1 MYKRQHTNSVDIRVD
16 ADTIAQ
22 GQWTHFILTWSTT
35 NSRSRLYINGA
46 IVNTDVGPDSTGALT
61 EIVFGGDA
69 SLDNSQLYGA
79 LDELAIWKREI
90 TEGEALETY
99 RRGANR
105 IKYQVRT
112 CSDSTCSTDPEWKGP
127 GGDGTTY
134 FSELYN
140 RSSADISSM
149 FSSCDSSGDNLCS
162 ADEFS
167 FTGATQRVPYKFD
180 FVDSLI
186 NNYSAL
192 NTRYFQYRVLMEAE
206 ENTACGGE
214 PCLPSVTAIN
224 FETANDYYDI
234 SPSVT
239 STTPIT
245 ISKEITKVE
254 ETVSGGCSVKYQ
266 FSSDG
271 TNFSYYNSGSWTS
284 ATDTESQANTVG
296 QISST
301 LKDFINSGSL
311 YVRAYLTSNGTQS
324 CELQN
329 LTITQ

>member
-1 MYKRQHTNSVDIRVD
+1 
-16 ADTIAQ
+16 
-22 GQWTHFILTWSTT
+22 
-35 NSRSRLYINGA
+35 
-46 IVNTDVGPDSTGALT
+46 
-61 EIVFGGDA
+61 
-69 SLDNSQLYGA
+69 
-79 LDELAIWKREI
+79 
-90 TEGEALETY
+90 
-99 RRGANR
+99 
-105 IKYQVRT
+105 
-112 CSDSTCSTDPEWKGP
+112 
-127 GGDGTTY
+127 
-134 FSELYN
+134 
-140 RSSADISSM
+140 
-149 FSSCDSSGDNLCS
+149 
-162 ADEFS
+162 
-167 FTGATQRVPYKFD
+167 
-180 FVDSLI
+180 
-186 NNYSAL
+186 
-192 NTRYFQYRVLMEAE
+192 MEAE